1 MTPPVGTLTPRRRA
15 PWAVRGA
22 VRALAGALGLAL
34 AACVGVTSEPN
45 STGVELGKSTSPISS
60 EVTANGPLV
69 VTGLDGSVHVFWS
82 QALQDVGNVV
92 MRKVST
98 DGGETFGPDELIY
111 NVSLLGNVAAG
122 ANQPRP
128 IAAVVDELGE
138 TYMLLQVGDPDDG
151 QRSDIYYLH
160 REEYAQPTDKALVT
174 GGRNQAGEGLDAV
187 EVYDNRTRQWEP
199 TLSAGL
205 GSGVSCEAG
214 VVTPASPTRRW
225 HHGSAAL
232 NGSMFVAGGEDLDGP
247 LDLVQVYDRTLDTW
261 FSYPPLPAPRAGAAL
276 VAAKG
281 WLWVIGGSDGTG
293 ALTSML
299 RFDPSVQPS
308 FTFDGNGAVTGC
320 TSPAGTPWTGQ
331 GPVLA
336 VGRLDLEAVA
346 VTRAS
351 GDVEVHVIGGETQA
365 GNPQATVD
373 SFRVAAND
381 TLSAIPRLP
390 NLPAPRSAHAAVAVG
405 ERIYVLGGTSNG
417 SDVLDTVY
425 TIDVAAGTPTWLA
438 APPMP
443 RPRRGHRA
451 VVLEGRIYVLGGT
464 DGLDP
469 IPVVDV
475 FDPATNTWSTDRESA
490 LDTVPVDGAAAV
502 FREASLPRNLSRQ
515 SANAT
520 QPALT
525 LSPDINPDTGRRDL
539 YAAWRNEEEV
549 TIGPF
554 ETRITS
560 DVYLTRSA
568 DGGDTFLEEPVRL
581 SGLGALSSRNN
592 NFSGSPRMAVDH
604 DGRIHLAW
612 IETGEP
618 GDVGGSGQDLIYTN
632 CVPEAPPPAGAA
644 NGIACGST
652 LLFFGSV
659 GGSTPTDPPAGTM
672 RNPALAVDDAGVVY
686 LAWIDRDGTVP
697 LATGSANRTY
707 ALNVYFTRRRS
718 TGTFVAPVPLGTP
731 LSSRTEELFPAG
743 TVTDPVAEIAKLAVK
758 VDLPS
763 IAAFGNGDVTV
774 LWTNDA
780 EVRLRRS
787 QDGGASFLLETGAAA
802 LASGAS
808 RINPGLAYEPA
819 TGHMVALWQTLT
831 NAATVSLVETR
842 TVLPR

>member
-1 MTPPVGTLTPRRRA
+1 VA
-15 PWAVRGA
+15 A
-22 VRALAGALGLAL
+22 ALGLAL
-34 AACVGVTSEPN
+34 AACVGVTSEPDN
-45 STGVELGKSTSPISS
+45 TGVELGKSTSPISS

-82 QALQDVGNVV
+82 QALEDVGNVV
-92 MRKVST
+92 MRKVSS

-111 NVSLLGNVAAG
+111 NVSQLGNVAAG
-122 ANQPRP
+122 TNQPHP

-138 TYMLLQVGDPDDG
+138 TYLLLQVGDPDDG
-151 QRSDIYYLH
+151 QRSDIYFLH
-160 REEYAQPTDKALVT
+160 LEAYTRPTDKAFVT
-174 GGRNQAGEGLDAV
+174 GGRNQAGEALDV
-187 EVYDNRTRQWEP
+187 VSIYDNRTRQWEP
-199 TLSAGL
+199 TLRPAV
-205 GSGVSCEAG
+205 GSGVSCDAG
-214 VVTPASPTRRW
+214 AVTPVSPTRRW
-225 HHGSAAL
+225 YHGSAAL
-232 NGSMFVAGGEDLDGP
+232 LDTVFVAGGEDLDGP
-247 LDLVQVYDRTLDTW
+247 LDLMQAYDPVLNTW
-261 FSYPPLPAPRAGAAL
+261 FTETPLPTPRAGVAL
-276 VAAKG
+276 VEAKG
-281 WLWVIGGSDGTG
+281 WLWAIGGSDGVG

-299 RFDPSVQPS
+299 RFDPTLQTSY
-308 FTFDGNGAVTGC
+308 TIDAGGDVTGC
-320 TSPAGTPWTGQ
+320 ASPPSTPWSAQ
-331 GPVLA
+331 GPTLA
-336 VGRLDLEAVA
+336 VGRLDLEAVS
-346 VTRAS
+346 VTRLS
-351 GDVEVHVIGGETQA
+351 GDVEVHVIGGETQS
-365 GNPQATVD
+365 GTPQATVD

-390 NLPAPRSAHAAVAVG
+390 NLPQARSAHAAVAVG
-405 ERIYVLGGTSNG
+405 ERIYVLGGTSDG
-417 SDVLDTVY
+417 GDVLDTVY
-425 TIDVAAGTPTWLA
+425 TIDVASGTPTWLA

-443 RPRRGHRA
+443 RPRRGHQA
-451 VVLEGRIYVLGGT
+451 IVLDGRIYVLGGT

-469 IPVVDV
+469 IPLVDV
-475 FDPATNTWSTDRESA
+475 FDPSTDTWRTDRESSI
-490 LDTVPVDGAAAV
+490 DTVSVDGAV
-502 FREASLPRNLSRQ
+502 GLLGIESSVPRNLSRQ

-520 QPALT
+520 QPALA

-549 TIGPF
+549 VIGPF
-554 ETRITS
+554 ETRVTS
-560 DVYLTRSA
+560 DVYLSRSA
-568 DGGDTFLEEPVRL
+568 DGGDTFLEAPVRL

-618 GDVGGSGQDLIYTN
+618 GDTGGSGQDLIYTN
-632 CVPEAPPPAGAA
+632 CLPEAPPPAGAA

-697 LATGSANRTY
+697 LATGSANRTH

-718 TGTFVAPVPLGTP
+718 TGTFVPPVPLGTR
-731 LSSRTEELFPAG
+731 LSSRTEELFPRG

-763 IAAFGNGDVTV
+763 IVAFGNGDVTV
-774 LWTNDA
+774 MWTNDA

-787 QDGGASFLLETGAAA
+787 QDGGAGFLLETGAAD
-802 LASGAS
+802 LVSGAS
-808 RINPGLAYEPA
+808 RTNPGLTYEPA
-819 TGHMVALWQTLT
+819 TDHMVALWQTLT